1 MHKAIYAVPG
11 ISDGI
16 NPEQT
21 APLGEIDCHAYG
33 ELMTL
38 WCDIKAEVAE
48 LKEGDTAHALSLLKE
63 VNKLDAMTARL
74 RGKNSSV

>member
-21 APLGEIDCHAYG
+21 APLGEIDYHAFG
-33 ELMTL
+33 KLMTL
-38 WCDIKAEVAE
+38 WCDIDAQVAE
-48 LKEGDTAHALSLLKE
+48 LKEGDTEGAIRLHKE
-63 VNKLDAMTARL
+63 VIKLDTMTARL
-74 RGKNSSV
+74 RGENRTL